1 MVIRMKFYDTI
12 FIGNKFVR
20 WFIVN
25 INEEE
30 YLIFINEI
38 GRLLDEYKE
47 STNNE
52 SKTIIIEEIELLGEV
67 INK

>member
-1 MVIRMKFYDTI
+1 M
-12 FIGNKFVR
+12 
-20 WFIVN
+20 N